1 MKFRRRVVV
10 IAFAPV
16 AMIILF
22 VLLPFVNRTEP
33 VGEFPPVQFD
43 HPNLTVVSP
52 PVVQP
57 PVTGKNKVETAIEEP
72 NLETA
77 ADFIEIK
84 LDPMQNPLA
93 AGDGM
98 VITDETEFFVPLIA
112 FDTFEQENGSR
123 TPYETGEGVSGAWAR
138 IQFVVEADGSVS
150 QARIDAAS
158 DGDFGKVGLDAIR
171 NWPFTPTMTGEKSA
185 RTWVVQPFPLR
196 TDR

>member
-1 MKFRRRVVV
+1 
-10 IAFAPV
+10 
-16 AMIILF
+16 MIILF

-33 VGEFPPVQFD
+33 EAEVPPVRFA
-43 HPNLTVVSP
+43 HPGLTVLSP

-57 PVTGKNKVETAIEEP
+57 PEPEKSKMETVMEEP

-77 ADFIEIK
+77 ADFIEIR
-84 LDPMQNPLA
+84 LDPMQNSLA

-98 VITDETEFFVPLIA
+98 VITDASEFFVPLIA
-112 FDTFEQENGSR
+112 FDTFDLEHRAGPFRENDSR
-123 TPYETGEGVSGAWAR
+123 NPYETGEGVSGAWAR

-171 NWPFTPTMTGEKSA
+171 NWPFTPTMTGEKSV